1 MAVGGIDVVASGDWG
16 FSWRPAGE
24 GYMRRAAHALAT
36 ADGLWLV
43 DPIDGEGL
51 DAALAARG
59 VLAGCVLTID
69 RHARDAQSIAARHG
83 VAVHADEALGSMRR
97 RGPLVRFTGRLGGS
111 GLESIPLPGRGFSRW
126 WRECALRWH
135 DRRVLVVGESIGRAP
150 YFLIGDE
157 VLGLHPLR
165 RTTPPR
171 ELAGLGP
178 EILLV
183 GHGDPVTHDAA
194 PLLDDLIVAGRGRR
208 TFGWRARSAL
218 AAWRAR

>member
-1 MAVGGIDVVASGDWG
+1 MAVGGIDVVASADWG

-59 VLAGCVLTID
+59 ALSGCVLTID
-69 RHARDAQSIAARHG
+69 RHARDAQAIAARHG

-97 RGPLVRFTGRLGGS
+97 RGPLVRFTGTLGTS
-111 GLESIPLPGRGFSRW
+111 GLVSIPLPGRRGGRW
-126 WRECALRWH
+126 WRECAIAWL
-135 DRRVLVVGESIGRAP
+135 DRGVLVVGESVGRAP
-150 YFLIGDE
+150 YFLIGEE

-171 ELAGLGP
+171 ELAGRAP
-178 EILLV
+178 RTLLL
-183 GHGDPVTHDAA
+183 GHGDPLTHDAA
-194 PLLDDLIVAGRGRR
+194 PLLEDLIAAGRGRR
-208 TFGWRARSAL
+208 TFGWRIRSAL